1 MKKTL
6 TAAILMAA
14 FVTSASAQTL
24 VTVNGEKID
33 SSAIDTQVQ
42 LIAQQSQGKV
52 TDSQQLRAG
61 LLNRMVTQTLVNQ
74 EAKKLKLEQSAAYK
88 DALERSRASAKQQG
102 ADKQA
107 NFKQQF
113 AAYER
118 DLLSDTYM
126 YHVVSQNPV
135 GEADVQK
142 FYDDYKGRYKGT
154 DEVKLS
160 EIFVSSEA
168 DAKAVVA
175 DLKKG
180 QSFADVAKAK
190 SVDASAKQ
198 SGGVNPRYMPLK
210 DLQESAPLVYGA
222 VSKLKKGQYS
232 QAVNAQNVWAV
243 FKVDDKRAMD
253 VPEFA
258 KMKPA
263 ILNQLN
269 NERIDNAIGQLYQNA
284 DIKQ

>member
-14 FVTSASAQTL
+14 FVASASAQTL

-88 DALERSRASAKQQG
+88 DALEKSRASAKQQG

-142 FYDDYKGRYKGT
+142 FYDEYKARYKGT

-180 QSFADVAKAK
+180 QNFADVAKAK

-198 SGGVNPRYMPLK
+198 SGGANPRYMPLK

-243 FKVDDKRAMD
+243 FKVDDKRAVD

-263 ILNQLN
+263 ILNQLS
-269 NERIDNAIGQLYQNA
+269 NERINNAIGQLYQNA

>member
-6 TAAILMAA
+6 TAALLMAA
-14 FVTSASAQTL
+14 FSASAYAQTL

-42 LIAQQSQGKV
+42 LITQQSQGKV
-52 TDSQQLRAG
+52 QDSQQLRAG

-88 DALERSRASAKQQG
+88 DALEKSRAAAKQQG

-126 YHVVSQNPV
+126 YHVASQNPV
-135 GEADVQK
+135 GDADAQK

-160 EIFVSSEA
+160 EIFVTNEA

-243 FKVDDKRAMD
+243 FKVDDKRAVD

-269 NERIDNAIGQLYQNA
+269 NERINNAIGQLYQNA

>member
-6 TAAILMAA
+6 TAALLMAA
-14 FVTSASAQTL
+14 FSASAYAQTL

-52 TDSQQLRAG
+52 QDSQQLRAG

-88 DALERSRASAKQQG
+88 DALEKSRASAKQQG

-126 YHVVSQNPV
+126 YHVASQNPV
-135 GEADVQK
+135 GDADAQK

-180 QSFADVAKAK
+180 QNFADVAKAK

-243 FKVDDKRAMD
+243 FKVDDKRAVD

-263 ILNQLN
+263 ILNQLS
-269 NERIDNAIGQLYQNA
+269 NERINNAIGQLYQNA

>member
-88 DALERSRASAKQQG
+88 DALEKSRASAKQQS

-118 DLLSDTYM
+118 DLLSDIYM

-142 FYDDYKGRYKGT
+142 FYDEYKARYKGT

-180 QSFADVAKAK
+180 QNFADVAKAK

-243 FKVDDKRAMD
+243 FKVDDKRAVD

-263 ILNQLN
+263 ILNQLS
-269 NERIDNAIGQLYQNA
+269 NERINNAIGQLYQNA

>member
-88 DALERSRASAKQQG
+88 DALEKSRASAKQQG

-142 FYDDYKGRYKGT
+142 FYDEYKARYKGT

-180 QSFADVAKAK
+180 QNFADVAKAK

-232 QAVNAQNVWAV
+232 QEVNAQNVWAG
-243 FKVDDKRAMD
+243 FKVDDKRAVD

-263 ILNQLN
+263 ILNQLS
-269 NERIDNAIGQLYQNA
+269 NERINNAIGQLYQNA

>member
-88 DALERSRASAKQQG
+88 DALEKSRASAKQQG

-135 GEADVQK
+135 DEADVQK
-142 FYDDYKGRYKGT
+142 FYDEYKARYKGT

-180 QSFADVAKAK
+180 QNFADVAKAK

-243 FKVDDKRAMD
+243 FKVDDKRAVD

-263 ILNQLN
+263 ILNQLS
-269 NERIDNAIGQLYQNA
+269 NERINNAIGQLYQNA

>member
-88 DALERSRASAKQQG
+88 DALEKSRASAKQQG

-118 DLLSDTYM
+118 DLLRDTYM

-180 QSFADVAKAK
+180 QNFADVAKAK

>member
-6 TAAILMAA
+6 TAALLMAA
-14 FVTSASAQTL
+14 FSASAYAQTL

-42 LIAQQSQGKV
+42 LITQQSQGKV
-52 TDSQQLRAG
+52 QDSQQLRAG

-88 DALERSRASAKQQG
+88 DALEKSRAAAKQQG

-126 YHVVSQNPV
+126 YHVASQNPV
-135 GEADVQK
+135 GDADAQK
-142 FYDDYKGRYKGT
+142 VYDDYKGRYKGT

-168 DAKAVVA
+168 DAKAVVS

-190 SVDASAKQ
+190 SVDAAAKQ

-243 FKVDDKRAMD
+243 FKVDDKRAVD

-269 NERIDNAIGQLYQNA
+269 NERINNAIGQLYQNA

>member
-14 FVTSASAQTL
+14 FVASASAQTL

-88 DALERSRASAKQQG
+88 DALEKSRASAKQQG

-142 FYDDYKGRYKGT
+142 FYDDYKARYKGT

-180 QSFADVAKAK
+180 QNFADVAKAK

-198 SGGVNPRYMPLK
+198 SGGANPRYMPLK

-243 FKVDDKRAMD
+243 FKVDDKRAVD

-269 NERIDNAIGQLYQNA
+269 NERINNAIGQLYQKA

>member
-6 TAAILMAA
+6 TAALLMAA
-14 FVTSASAQTL
+14 FSASAYAQTL

-42 LIAQQSQGKV
+42 LITQQSQGKV
-52 TDSQQLRAG
+52 QDSQQLRAG

-88 DALERSRASAKQQG
+88 DALEKSRAAAKQQG

-126 YHVVSQNPV
+126 YHVASQNPV
-135 GEADVQK
+135 GDADAQK

-160 EIFVSSEA
+160 EIFVTNEA

-198 SGGVNPRYMPLK
+198 SGGANPRYMPLK

-243 FKVDDKRAMD
+243 FKVDDKRAVD

-269 NERIDNAIGQLYQNA
+269 NERINNAIGQLYQNA

>member
-74 EAKKLKLEQSAAYK
+74 EAKKLKLEQSVAYK
-88 DALERSRASAKQQG
+88 DALEKSRASAKQQG

-118 DLLSDTYM
+118 DLLSDIYM

-142 FYDDYKGRYKGT
+142 FYDEYKARYKGT

-168 DAKAVVA
+168 DAKAVVS

-180 QSFADVAKAK
+180 QNFADVAKAK

-198 SGGVNPRYMPLK
+198 SGGANPRYMPLK

-222 VSKLKKGQYS
+222 VTKLKKGQYS

-243 FKVDDKRAMD
+243 FKVDDKRAVD

-263 ILNQLN
+263 ILNQLS
-269 NERIDNAIGQLYQNA
+269 NERINNAIGQLYQNA

>member
-88 DALERSRASAKQQG
+88 DALEKSRASAKQQG

-142 FYDDYKGRYKGT
+142 FYDDYKARYKGT

-180 QSFADVAKAK
+180 QNFADVAKAK

-263 ILNQLN
+263 ILNQLS
-269 NERIDNAIGQLYQNA
+269 NERINNAIGQLYQNA

>member
-6 TAAILMAA
+6 TAALLMAA
-14 FVTSASAQTL
+14 FSASAYAQTL

-42 LIAQQSQGKV
+42 LITQQSQGKV
-52 TDSQQLRAG
+52 QDSQQLRAG

-88 DALERSRASAKQQG
+88 DALEKSRAAAKQQG

-126 YHVVSQNPV
+126 YHVASQNPV
-135 GEADVQK
+135 GDADAQK

-160 EIFVSSEA
+160 EIFVTNEA

-198 SGGVNPRYMPLK
+198 SGGVNPRCMPLK

-243 FKVDDKRAMD
+243 FKVDDKRAVD

-269 NERIDNAIGQLYQNA
+269 NERINNAIGQLYQNA

>member
-14 FVTSASAQTL
+14 FVASASAQTL

-42 LIAQQSQGKV
+42 LITQQSQGKV
-52 TDSQQLRAG
+52 QDSQQLRAG

-88 DALERSRASAKQQG
+88 DALEKSRAAAKQQG

-126 YHVVSQNPV
+126 YHVASQNPV
-135 GEADVQK
+135 GDADAQK

-180 QSFADVAKAK
+180 QGFADVAKAK
-190 SVDASAKQ
+190 SVDAAAKQ

>member
-142 FYDDYKGRYKGT
+142 FYDEYKARYKGT

-180 QSFADVAKAK
+180 QNFADVAKAK

-243 FKVDDKRAMD
+243 FKVDDKRAVD

-269 NERIDNAIGQLYQNA
+269 NERINNAIGQLYQNA

>member
-14 FVTSASAQTL
+14 FVASASAQTL

-88 DALERSRASAKQQG
+88 DALEKSLASAKQQG

-142 FYDDYKGRYKGT
+142 FYDDYKARYKGT

-180 QSFADVAKAK
+180 QNFADVAKAK

-198 SGGVNPRYMPLK
+198 SGGANPRYMPLK

-243 FKVDDKRAMD
+243 FKVDDKRAVD

-263 ILNQLN
+263 ILNQLS
-269 NERIDNAIGQLYQNA
+269 NERINNAIGQLYQNA

>member
-88 DALERSRASAKQQG
+88 DALEKSRASAKQQG

-118 DLLSDTYM
+118 DLLSDIYM

-142 FYDDYKGRYKGT
+142 FYDEYKARYKGT

-180 QSFADVAKAK
+180 QNFADVAKAK

-243 FKVDDKRAMD
+243 FKVDDKRAVD

-269 NERIDNAIGQLYQNA
+269 NERINNAIGQLYQNA

>member
-6 TAAILMAA
+6 TAALLMAA
-14 FVTSASAQTL
+14 FSASAYAQTL

-88 DALERSRASAKQQG
+88 DALEKSRASAKQQG

-142 FYDDYKGRYKGT
+142 FYDEYKARYKGT

-180 QSFADVAKAK
+180 QNFADVAKAK

-243 FKVDDKRAMD
+243 FKVDDKRAVD

-263 ILNQLN
+263 ILNQLS
-269 NERIDNAIGQLYQNA
+269 NERINNAIGQLYQNA

>member
-1 MKKTL
+1 MKTTL
-6 TAAILMAA
+6 TAAIVMAA
-14 FVTSASAQTL
+14 FATSAYAQTL

-42 LIAQQSQGKV
+42 LIIEQSQGQV
-52 TDSQQLRAG
+52 QDSQQLRAG
-61 LLNRMVTQTLVNQ
+61 LLNRMVTQTLVNK
-74 EAKKLKLEQSAAYK
+74 EAKRLQLEKSAAYK
-88 DALERSRASAKQQG
+88 DALEKSRAAAKQQG

-107 NFKQQF
+107 NFNQQF
-113 AAYER
+113 ATYER

-126 YHVVSQNPV
+126 YHVVSQNPATD
-135 GEADVQK
+135 ADAQK
-142 FYDDYKGRYKGT
+142 FYDDYKARYQGT

-160 EIFVSSEA
+160 EIFVANEA
-168 DAKAVVA
+168 DAKAVAA

-190 SVDASAKQ
+190 SIDGAAKQ
-198 SGGVNPRYMPLK
+198 TGGVNPRYMPLK

-222 VSKLKKGQYS
+222 VAKLKKGQYS
-232 QAVNAQNVWAV
+232 QAVSSQNVWAV
-243 FKVDDKRAMD
+243 FKVDDKRAVD

-269 NERIDNAIGQLYQNA
+269 NERINNAIGQLYQNA